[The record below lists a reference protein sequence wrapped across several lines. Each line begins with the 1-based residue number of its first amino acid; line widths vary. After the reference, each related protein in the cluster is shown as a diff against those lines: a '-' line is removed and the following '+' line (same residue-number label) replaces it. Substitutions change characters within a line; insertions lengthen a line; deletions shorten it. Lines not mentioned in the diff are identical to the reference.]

1 MNVRSALGAPLRLR
15 LTLWYGA
22 VMLLALSALGATL
35 YAVVRAQLLQHHDPS
50 LRRTAAAVQE
60 ILTRHADCAKLTP
73 AQVADLDA
81 IGHLVLLHDME
92 GKGELFYRSPD
103 TTAFPIP
110 FDLHSDSALL
120 RKPAWFETHH
130 AESGLVRVL
139 SQPYQSHAGRSGLI
153 RVMDPIGDVEEPLRG
168 LRMALLL
175 LSPLAL
181 VVASAGG
188 YWLAG
193 RALVPVEAAFEAMR
207 RFTADASHELRTPLA
222 AMRGT
227 VDVALGKQRSPDELG
242 AALGSMGEEVDR
254 MRGIVDDLLILA
266 RADAGR
272 ADLQRMRVRLDRV
285 VEDACDA
292 LRPVAEERGLRLD
305 VSAEPTTVLGDERW
319 LRQLL
324 VNIVGNALK
333 FGAKQRG
340 VDGRVQVRLSHDGA
354 SAVVSVA
361 DSGAGIPSADLPHVF
376 ERFYRADPA
385 RTRSDEGVG
394 LGLAI
399 ARWIVLEHRG
409 SIEAAN
415 RAQGGLEVTI
425 RLPLALRVE

>member
-1 MNVRSALGAPLRLR
+1 
-15 LTLWYGA
+15 
-22 VMLLALSALGATL
+22 
-35 YAVVRAQLLQHHDPS
+35 
-50 LRRTAAAVQE
+50 
-60 ILTRHADCAKLTP
+60 
-73 AQVADLDA
+73 
-81 IGHLVLLHDME
+81 
-92 GKGELFYRSPD
+92 
-103 TTAFPIP
+103 
-110 FDLHSDSALL
+110 
-120 RKPAWFETHH
+120 
-130 AESGLVRVL
+130 
-139 SQPYQSHAGRSGLI
+139 
-153 RVMDPIGDVEEPLRG
+153 
-168 LRMALLL
+168 MALLL

-340 VDGRVQVRLSHDGA
+340 VDGRVQVRLSHDGS